1 MNFSL
6 SKEVKLDRY
15 VYVIF
20 MLCFSMQN
28 KDIFNFILVDL
39 GGLRLNIYDTGIIC
53 SLLFMTFRFAYMKK
67 REKNLID
74 VSLVFLFICFLII
87 GIANQNEMTAIF
99 YNARSLAYLIMGYWI
114 TKSIREDSEFF
125 FKVLGISSFV
135 CSSLYFYNFMTSS
148 DFITGEIHR
157 AISFNLFIILLY
169 ICFSIYYFENK
180 NISLISIINII
191 YGSIA
196 ILTSQTRTLIAPLI
210 ILLSIFFISLLYSKK
225 VKLKY
230 KLFIM
235 IAGLVSMY
243 IFLFS
248 NVSEIGFSRFLSGDG
263 NQESTLDLRIS
274 SMMYNFSN
282 MLGIEWILG
291 GGFGRDVLYYSNFSR
306 ILVFNYDL
314 ELYLAE
320 YIVKYG
326 ILGTILLN
334 FIYIKILLTNYRY
347 INKKIILGIFI
358 VLGSLSISGLSGYQG
373 HLYLGIVLG
382 IFGNVCIWRD

>member
-53 SLLFMTFRFAYMKK
+53 SLLFMSFRFAYMKK
-67 REKNLID
+67 REKSLID
-74 VSLVFLFICFLII
+74 LSLVFLFICFLII
-87 GIANQNEMTAIF
+87 GIANQNKMEAIF

-125 FKVLGISSFV
+125 FKLLGISSFV

-180 NISLISIINII
+180 SISLISTINII

-210 ILLSIFFISLLYSKK
+210 ILLIIFFISLLYSKK

-235 IAGLVSMY
+235 IAGLLSMY
-243 IFLFS
+243 IFVFS
-248 NVSEIGFSRFLSGDG
+248 DISEIGFSRFLSGDG
-263 NQESTLDLRIS
+263 NQESTLDLRIG

-291 GGFGRDVLYYSNFSR
+291 GGFGREVLYYSNFSR
-306 ILVFNYDL
+306 ILMFNYDL

-326 ILGTILLN
+326 VLGTVLLN

-347 INKKIILGIFI
+347 INKKIILGIFK

-373 HLYLGIVLG
+373 HLYLGVVLG
-382 IFGNVCIWRD
+382 IFSNRYIWRN

>member
-53 SLLFMTFRFAYMKK
+53 SLLFMSFRFAYMKK
-67 REKNLID
+67 REKSLID
-74 VSLVFLFICFLII
+74 LSLVFLFICFLII
-87 GIANQNEMTAIF
+87 GIANQNKMEAIF

-125 FKVLGISSFV
+125 FKLLGISSFV

-180 NISLISIINII
+180 SISLISTINII

-210 ILLSIFFISLLYSKK
+210 ILLIIFFISLLYSKK

-235 IAGLVSMY
+235 IAGLLSMY
-243 IFLFS
+243 IFVFS
-248 NVSEIGFSRFLSGDG
+248 DISEIGFSRFLSGDG
-263 NQESTLDLRIS
+263 NQESTLDLRIG

-291 GGFGRDVLYYSNFSR
+291 GGFGREVLYYSNFSR
-306 ILVFNYDL
+306 ILMFNYDL

-326 ILGTILLN
+326 VLGTVLLN

-373 HLYLGIVLG
+373 HLYLGVVLG
-382 IFGNVCIWRD
+382 IFSNRYIWRN

>member
-53 SLLFMTFRFAYMKK
+53 SLLFMSFRFAYMKK
-67 REKNLID
+67 REKSLID
-74 VSLVFLFICFLII
+74 LSLVFLFICFLII
-87 GIANQNEMTAIF
+87 GIANQNKMEAIF

-125 FKVLGISSFV
+125 FKLLGISSFV

-180 NISLISIINII
+180 SISLISTINII

-210 ILLSIFFISLLYSKK
+210 ILLIIFFISLLYSKK

-235 IAGLVSMY
+235 IAGLLSMY
-243 IFLFS
+243 IFVFS
-248 NVSEIGFSRFLSGDG
+248 DISEIGFSRFLSGDG
-263 NQESTLDLRIS
+263 NQESTLDLRIG

-291 GGFGRDVLYYSNFSR
+291 GGFGREVLYYSNFSR
-306 ILVFNYDL
+306 TLMFNYDL

-326 ILGTILLN
+326 VLGTVLLN

-373 HLYLGIVLG
+373 HLYLGVVLG
-382 IFGNVCIWRD
+382 IFSNRYIWRN